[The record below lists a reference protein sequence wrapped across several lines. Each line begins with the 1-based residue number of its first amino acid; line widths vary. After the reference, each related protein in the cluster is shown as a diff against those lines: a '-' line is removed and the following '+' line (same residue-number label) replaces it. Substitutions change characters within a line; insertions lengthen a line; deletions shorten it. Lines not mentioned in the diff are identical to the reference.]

1 MSSTPLRGGRRAI
14 IPLTIATA
22 LALSACAGTETPAA
36 SDGDFTGVDLTVWNI
51 IPYDPYDT
59 LQKGYFAECAT
70 ELGITLTQE
79 TIPTDYQ
86 AKLLQAASSN
96 TFPDIALV
104 DSDVSF
110 PQLASSGVL
119 ADLGK
124 LGITTEGQSEAVAAL
139 GDYDGTLYGLPTQ
152 VEDYALWYDKAA
164 FAEAGIEEFPT
175 TFDGL
180 VDAAA
185 KLTKEG
191 RDGISLAGK
200 NDGSTP
206 VYFLPFLLSSG
217 ADPADPSTAEAAIGL
232 YKDLYD
238 AGSLNK
244 EFVNRG
250 WEAPDVWKEGKA
262 AITVTGPW
270 ELVSGLEIDYGVAPF
285 PTVTE
290 GESPRVGLLGYEYVL
305 KAQKD
310 DKRAQA
316 AAALLQCRAAEANQ
330 IETAI
335 QGGYIPALT
344 SAQDAFVAEVP
355 AAAGFVDQVAGAYN
369 NAELGTEWSALQQ
382 VYVAAIQYATVEGL
396 SPKDALA
403 KAAQD

>member
-1 MSSTPLRGGRRAI
+1 
-14 IPLTIATA
+14 
-22 LALSACAGTETPAA
+22 
-36 SDGDFTGVDLTVWNI
+36 
-51 IPYDPYDT
+51 
-59 LQKGYFAECAT
+59 
-70 ELGITLTQE
+70 
-79 TIPTDYQ
+79 
-86 AKLLQAASSN
+86 LQAASSN

-119 ADLGK
+119 ADLGE
-124 LGITTEGQSEAVAAL
+124 LGITTKGQSETVAAL

-164 FAEAGIEEFPT
+164 FAEAGIKEFPT
-175 TFDGL
+175 TFEGL
-180 VDAAA
+180 VDVAA
-185 KLTKEG
+185 KLTTPE

-217 ADPADPSTAEAAIGL
+217 ADPADPSTADTAVGL

-238 AGSLNK
+238 AGSLSK
-244 EFVNRG
+244 EFVTRG

-262 AITVTGPW
+262 AIAVTGPW
-270 ELVSGLEIDYGVAPF
+270 ELVSGLDIDYGVAPF
-285 PTVTE
+285 PTAEE
-290 GESPRVGLLGYEYVL
+290 GGTPKVGLLGYEYVL

-310 DKRAQA
+310 EHKAQA
-316 AAALLQCRAAEANQ
+316 AAALLQCRAVEANQ
-330 IETAI
+330 VETALK
-335 QGGYIPALT
+335 GGYIPALT

-369 NAELGTEWSALQQ
+369 NAQLGTEWSKLQQ

-396 SPKDALA
+396 SPKEALA